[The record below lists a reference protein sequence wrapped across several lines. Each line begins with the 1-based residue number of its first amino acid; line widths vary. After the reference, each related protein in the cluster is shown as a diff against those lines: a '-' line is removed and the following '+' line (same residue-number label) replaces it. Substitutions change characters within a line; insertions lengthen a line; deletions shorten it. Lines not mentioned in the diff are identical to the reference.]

1 MHCNALQHAAAHCR
15 WRAAAWCRV
24 SQSPVRTAS
33 CALFAHEHRISV
45 VLQQCS
51 DLTAVVLQQCL
62 LCCNSVC
69 CAAITNV
76 CIDLPVVCV
85 FCAVHSHPRPVPPH
99 RERERKRERESERE
113 TRIEREGERNLHASA
128 RAMWGHR
135 AACISPPVPNLER
148 LDRL

>member
-1 MHCNALQHAAAHCR
+1 M
-15 WRAAAWCRV
+15 
-24 SQSPVRTAS
+24 
-33 CALFAHEHRISV
+33 
-45 VLQQCS
+45 
-51 DLTAVVLQQCL
+51 
-62 LCCNSVC
+62 
-69 CAAITNV
+69 NV

-85 FCAVHSHPRPVPPH
+85 FCAVHSHPRPVPPQ